1 MSTPPIRFSAQAR
14 DALAR
19 DRLIEAIKHVRDD
32 NDLGLREAKQAVDA
46 WLAGRR
52 DFDFA
57 DAAPP
62 MSSTTV
68 TAATDNDAD
77 SQVRDLLDRGLVIE
91 AIKRVREVSGLG
103 LKDAKDWVDARRLDA
118 SLPLPTRV
126 VTDDVTPPA
135 GSPSPVRRYGTATVQ
150 RDRRG
155 RWLAWL
161 LPLLSL
167 VSVLAWWLSRS
178 P

>member
-46 WLAGRR
+46 YLAGRR

-62 MSSTTV
+62 TSSTTA
-68 TAATDNDAD
+68 TAATDHDAD
-77 SQVRDLLDRGLVIE
+77 AQVRDLLDQGLVIE

-126 VTDDVTPPA
+126 SADDVRPA
-135 GSPSPVRRYGTATVQ
+135 NTSSSPVRRYGGATVQ
-150 RDRRG
+150 RDRSG
-155 RWLAWL
+155 RSLAWL

-167 VSVLAWWLSRS
+167 VAVLAWWLTRS